1 MADNEDFVRVSELKN
16 TQEYQDLRKVIQD
29 VEEIKSDVTKIK
41 EKVSQIDDTQN
52 ESVCFF
58 LKFFAVSDCI

>member
-29 VEEIKSDVTKIK
+29 VEEIKSDAAKIK

-52 ESVCFF
+52 ESVCF
-58 LKFFAVSDCI
+58 LDLTVSDCI

>member
-29 VEEIKSDVTKIK
+29 VEELKSDIAKIQ
-41 EKVSQIDDTQN
+41 EKVSQIDTKN
-52 ESVCFF
+52 ESVSCFAF
-58 LKFFAVSDCI
+58 LAISKSIL